1 MSPYDY
7 KQFTNQ
13 LRKELFLR
21 EIHFIQGNNGTFVIK
36 SITKPEDEYII
47 FINDKGLCFVSK
59 GSEQKGFID
68 LIRKDK
74 KITYQG
80 IGYDTLMYNQFLKNL
95 DNDKALAEKYGF
107 SQIMVIDLAVILCF
121 DVPKFIFIKE

>member
-21 EIHFIQGNNGTFVIK
+21 GIHFIQGNNGTFVIK

>member
-1 MSPYDY
+1 MNPYDY

>member
-1 MSPYDY
+1 MNPYDY

-80 IGYDTLMYNQFLKNL
+80 IGYDTLMYNQFLNNL